1 MLEPLS
7 VLLAGLLATIFT
19 KLVPG
24 SAALSKL
31 MEEYMGLNT
40 QPLWLLLLV
49 LGVMPAICEELL
61 FRGVILSLMPKRF
74 STMRRVLTVGGM
86 FGAFHMSL
94 LRFLPTGLLGCV
106 LTFLAIRTGSVFPC
120 MLLHAGHNML
130 SVFIAVQLKE
140 KIGGGELAIG
150 AVTGLAGLAILIF
163 AIRSAERTEVAKT

>member
-1 MLEPLS
+1 
-7 VLLAGLLATIFT
+7 
-19 KLVPG
+19 
-24 SAALSKL
+24 
-31 MEEYMGLNT
+31 
-40 QPLWLLLLV
+40 
-49 LGVMPAICEELL
+49 
-61 FRGVILSLMPKRF
+61 MPKRF

-106 LTFLAIRTGSVFPC
+106 LTFFAIRTGSVFPC

-150 AVTGLAGLAILIF
+150 IATGLAGLAIMIF
-163 AIRSAERTEVAKT
+163 AIKSAERKEAAKT